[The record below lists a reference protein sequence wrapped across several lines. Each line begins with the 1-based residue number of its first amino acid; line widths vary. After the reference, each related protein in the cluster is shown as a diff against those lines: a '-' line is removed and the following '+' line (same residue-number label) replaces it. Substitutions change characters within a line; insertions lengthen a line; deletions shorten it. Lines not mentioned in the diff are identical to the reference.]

1 MFSIGEFSKVT
12 GLTVKTLRF
21 YQEQGLL
28 KPTCVEEATGY
39 RYYDANLIERA
50 RVLVKLREL
59 EFSLTEIA
67 AIMHDCEDDVDILTH
82 LQRRRDAVE
91 ASLAHSKQ
99 LRGALTE
106 IIATT
111 LDRRQMYEKSVDAIQ
126 EKVIEPMLIAGIR
139 MKGSYSDCGKA
150 FARIGRRFGRHIC
163 GTPLL
168 LCYDDE
174 YRDEDAD
181 FEACMPVRKGGSV
194 DGISVRELVGGR
206 TVSLIHHGPY
216 DDCGRSYEKLFAFMK
231 RQNYMPASPC
241 REIYLKGPGMI
252 FKGNPKK
259 YVTEIQVPIKLN
271 VD

>member
-1 MFSIGEFSKVT
+1 MYSIGEFSKVT

-28 KPTCVEEATGY
+28 KPTCVEGLTGY

-50 RVLVKLREL
+50 RVIVKLRDL
-59 EFSLTEIA
+59 EFSIAEIA
-67 AIMHDCEDDVDILTH
+67 AMLQDCEDDVDVLSY
-82 LQRRRDAVE
+82 LQQRRDAVE

-99 LRGALTE
+99 LRSALTE
-106 IIATT
+106 IIAST
-111 LDRRQMYEKSVDAIQ
+111 LQRREMYEKSADAVQ
-126 EKVIEPMLIAGIR
+126 ERVVEPMLIAGVR
-139 MKGSYSDCGKA
+139 MKGRYSDCGKA
-150 FARIGRRFGRHIC
+150 FATIGRRFGRHIC
-163 GTPLL
+163 GSPLL
-168 LCYDDE
+168 LCYDEE

-194 DGISVRELVGGR
+194 DGISVRELAGGCAI
-206 TVSLIHHGPY
+206 SLIHHGPY

-231 RQNYMPASPC
+231 RQDYTPASPC

-271 VD
+271 MD